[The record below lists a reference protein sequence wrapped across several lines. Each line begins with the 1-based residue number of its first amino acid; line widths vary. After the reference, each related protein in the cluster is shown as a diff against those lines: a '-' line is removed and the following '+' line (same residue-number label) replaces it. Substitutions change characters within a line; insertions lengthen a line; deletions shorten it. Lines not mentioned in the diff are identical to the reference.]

1 MNIASGER
9 LQLVFAK
16 SYPSKS
22 MWAPILEKAWAK
34 VKGNYLSS
42 NGGFMGPV
50 QHAFTGLPAFSYFDI
65 KQRSIKKQFKY
76 LKESDQ

>member
-34 VKGNYLSS
+34 MKGNYLATE
-42 NGGFMGPV
+42 GGYG
-50 QHAFTGLPAFSYFDI
+50 G
-65 KQRSIKKQFKY
+65 
-76 LKESDQ
+76 